1 MARRLFD
8 ILAASL
14 GLLLA
19 APLLL
24 LAALGIR
31 LSSRGPVLY
40 RSLRVGRGGGVFTM
54 LKLRTMHADQR
65 GRHSKITG
73 HNDPRV
79 FPFGRFLRKAKI
91 DELPQLLNVLAGD
104 MSIVGPRPEEP
115 VFVAR
120 HYAPEH
126 RETLSVR
133 PGLASPGSIYN
144 YTHGERLLDGAD
156 PEQHY
161 LSRVL
166 PVKLALDRVYV
177 QQRSFLFDL
186 RVIGRTID
194 VIVAAMLGR
203 DDFPDPPEM
212 AEAQRLTVAARRWDR
227 NSVPVDADARSM
239 VLRFPP
245 PAGTTMGSV
254 LP

>member
-8 ILAASL
+8 IVAASL
-14 GLLLA
+14 GLLVA
-19 APLLL
+19 APILL

-40 RSLRVGRGGGVFTM
+40 KSLRVGLGGGVFTM

-79 FPFGRFLRKAKI
+79 FPFGRFLRLAKI
-91 DELPQLLNVLAGD
+91 DELPQLLNVLAGE
-104 MSIVGPRPEEP
+104 MAIVGPRPEEP

-126 RETLSVR
+126 RETLTVR

-144 YTHGERLLDGAD
+144 YTHGERQLAGGDA
-156 PEQHY
+156 EQDY
-161 LSRVL
+161 LERVL
-166 PVKLALDRVYV
+166 PVKLALERVYV
-177 QQRSFLFDL
+177 QRRSFGYDLRIIGRTL
-186 RVIGRTID
+186 RVI
-194 VIVAAMLGR
+194 VASMLGQQR
-203 DDFPDPPEM
+203 FADPPEL
-212 AEAQRLTVAARRWDR
+212 AVADRLTVAARRWDR
-227 NSVPVDADARSM
+227 PSVPSDARRM
-239 VLRFPP
+239 VLQFPP
-245 PAGTTMGSV
+245 PSGTSMGSV

>member
-8 ILAASL
+8 IVAASL
-14 GLLLA
+14 GLLVA
-19 APLLL
+19 APVLL

-31 LSSRGPVLY
+31 LSSKGPVLY
-40 RSLRVGRGGGVFTM
+40 RSLRVGQGGGVFTM

-65 GRHSKITG
+65 GRISKITG

-79 FPFGRFLRKAKI
+79 FPLGRLLRKAKI

-104 MSIVGPRPEEP
+104 MAIVGPRPEEP

-126 RETLSVR
+126 RETLAVR

-144 YTHGERLLDGAD
+144 YTHGERQLAGAD
-156 PEQHY
+156 AERDY
-161 LSRVL
+161 LERVL

-177 QQRSFLFDL
+177 QRRSFGYDL
-186 RVIGRTID
+186 RVIGRTLR
-194 VIVAAMLGR
+194 VIVATMLGR
-203 DDFPDPPEM
+203 AAFENPPELAM
-212 AEAQRLTVAARRWDR
+212 SGDLTVAARRWDR
-227 NSVPVDADARSM
+227 NTVPSDARRIS
-239 VLRFPP
+239 LQFPP
-245 PAGTTMGSV
+245 PAGFSMGQV
-254 LP
+254 RP